1 MDMKINDLLQQNR
14 EEVLK
19 LAHQHGASRVRV
31 FGSVAKGEDTEAS
44 DLDLLVEMEPER
56 DLLDMVAIKQDLEDL
71 LGCRVH
77 VVTEAAVSP
86 YIRERVLKEAIHL

>member
-1 MDMKINDLLQQNR
+1 MKINELLRQKR

-31 FGSVAKGEDTEAS
+31 FGSVAKGEDTDAS
-44 DLDLLVEMEPER
+44 DLDLLVEMELER
-56 DLLDMVAIKQDLEDL
+56 SLLDMVAIKQDLEDL

-77 VVTEAAVSP
+77 VVTRP
-86 YIRERVLKEAIHL
+86 R

>member
-1 MDMKINDLLQQNR
+1 MKINELLRQKR

-31 FGSVAKGEDTEAS
+31 FGSVAKGEDTESS
-44 DLDLLVEMEPER
+44 DLDLLVEMEPES

-86 YIRERVLKEAIHL
+86 YLREKVLQEAVNL

>member
-1 MDMKINDLLQQNR
+1 MKINELLRQKR

-31 FGSVAKGEDTEAS
+31 FGSVAKGEETEAS

-56 DLLDMVAIKQDLEDL
+56 SLLDMVAIKQDLEDL

-77 VVTEAAVSP
+77 VVTEATVSP
-86 YIRERVLKEAIHL
+86 YLREKVLQEAVHL

>member
-1 MDMKINDLLQQNR
+1 MKINERLRQKR

-44 DLDLLVEMEPER
+44 DLDLLVEMEPGR
-56 DLLDMVAIKQDLEDL
+56 SLLDLVAIKQDLEDL
-71 LGCRVH
+71 LGCKVD
-77 VVTEAAVSP
+77 VVTEGAVSP
-86 YIRERVLKEAIHL
+86 YLRERVLNEAIGL